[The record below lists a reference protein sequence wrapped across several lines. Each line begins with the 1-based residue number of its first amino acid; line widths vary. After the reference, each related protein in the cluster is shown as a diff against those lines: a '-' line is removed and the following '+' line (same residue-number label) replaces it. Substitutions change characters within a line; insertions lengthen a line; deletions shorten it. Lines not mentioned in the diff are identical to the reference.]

1 MTEQAL
7 QRSED
12 HPRPAP
18 PDFGSVPLPTG
29 PKKRGPRGANVVL
42 ATEVAPN
49 LNHPLASIS
58 PEARSAERIRAIASV
73 LARLLRDRVAA
84 SAPLI
89 TKDDA

>member
-1 MTEQAL
+1 MTEQTL
-7 QRSED
+7 HRSED

-18 PDFGSVPLPTG
+18 SNVASLPLPTG

-42 ATEVAPN
+42 STEVAPN

-58 PEARSAERIRAIASV
+58 PETRSAERIRAIASV

-89 TKDDA
+89 TKEDA